1 MAPAAPYARFEDYAA
16 RYGAEGADRER
27 VGVLLA
33 DASAII
39 GAMLPAGSDAPSAL
53 LESTACA
60 MVNRAMACAGAGGIA
75 QCTQTAGAYTES
87 LRFANPHGD
96 LYLTQAE
103 KDALGIGGGLVG
115 CLDLGGGGRRA

>member
-1 MAPAAPYARFEDYAA
+1 MAAYALFNDYAA
-16 RYGAEGADRER
+16 RYAADYTDEARIT
-27 VGVLLA
+27 VLLE

-39 GAMLPAGSDAPSAL
+39 DAMLPAGSDAPAAL
-53 LESTACA
+53 LTSTACA

-96 LYLTQAE
+96 LYLTQVE

-115 CLDLGGGGRRA
+115 CLDLGGGGSRA

>member
-1 MAPAAPYARFEDYAA
+1 MAAHATFEDYAA
-16 RYGAEGADRER
+16 RYAAEPADEARIT
-27 VGVLLA
+27 VLLE

-39 GAMLPAGSDAPSAL
+39 DSMLPGGTAPEAL
-53 LESTACA
+53 LTSTACA

-103 KDALGIGGGLVG
+103 RDALGIGGGLVG
-115 CLDLGGGGRRA
+115 CLDLGGGGSRA

>member
-1 MAPAAPYARFEDYAA
+1 MAAHATYQDYAA
-16 RYGAEGADRER
+16 RYDANADEQGRIT
-27 VGVLLA
+27 VLLE

-39 GAMLPAGSDAPSAL
+39 DSTLSGGTAPAAL
-53 LESTACA
+53 LTSTACA
-60 MVNRAMACAGAGGIA
+60 MVNRAMAAADMGGIS

-115 CLDLGGGGRRA
+115 CLDLGGGGSRA

>member
-1 MAPAAPYARFEDYAA
+1 MGPYAFFDDFAA
-16 RYGAEGADRER
+16 RYGADKADESRID
-27 VGVLLA
+27 LLLG

-39 GAMLPAGSDAPSAL
+39 DAAHPAPDTPPQLLGAV
-53 LESTACA
+53 ACA
-60 MVNRAMACAGAGGIA
+60 MVSRALASDGMGGIA

-87 LRFANPHGD
+87 LRFANPNGD
-96 LYLTQAE
+96 LYLMQAE